1 MQKIRSYIPMLH
13 RRSFMMFT
21 LQGISFFGLG
31 ARLYYLQHLQ
41 EKKYKTLSNKNR
53 LKVDII
59 PPKRG
64 LISDSNGRIIAD
76 TKRIFRV
83 EILKETMPKF
93 EKSFNFLKRIVK
105 ISPEQS
111 EKILIKAK
119 RSRPYTSIL
128 IKENISWREMA
139 KLQVNK
145 NDLFGVNVNLGETR
159 KYLYNNL
166 FSHVVGYVGK
176 ISKQDVKDQDDP
188 LQFVP
193 GFEIGK
199 SGLEK
204 SYENYLRGSAGAK
217 QVEVN
222 VSGQIINE
230 IGDIQP
236 TRGQD
241 LEISVDLD
249 LQKFIAKKLSSHR
262 SASMVVMNV
271 QNGDVKAMYSQPS
284 FDANIFVGG
293 ISHKDWDKIRT
304 NKYSK
309 LVNKS
314 LAGQYAPGSTFKV
327 IVALTA
333 LKHNVVDDKKLF
345 CSGYTEISGR
355 KYHCWKKTGH
365 GKIKLI
371 KSIRESCDVWYYHMS
386 LKVGIDNIAK
396 MSKKFGLGI
405 KYDFEMSPQA
415 SGLIPTKKWKQEN
428 RNESWYKGDTVI
440 SSIGQ
445 GFVLTTPLQLA
456 VMTARI
462 ATGKEVTPRI
472 TKHRSNGELIQN
484 NFPDLGVDKK
494 HLDIIREGMYDVV
507 NHYRGTARN
516 YKTSGWDMAGKTGT
530 SQVRTISL
538 SERESEEGV
547 IKNHNLEW
555 KYRDHALFVAYAP
568 VKNPKYAVSC
578 VVEHGGSGSGVAA
591 PLVRD
596 VLNKLYELENSV

>member
-1 MQKIRSYIPMLH
+1 
-13 RRSFMMFT
+13 
-21 LQGISFFGLG
+21 
-31 ARLYYLQHLQ
+31 
-41 EKKYKTLSNKNR
+41 
-53 LKVDII
+53 
-59 PPKRG
+59 
-64 LISDSNGRIIAD
+64 
-76 TKRIFRV
+76 
-83 EILKETMPKF
+83 
-93 EKSFNFLKRIVK
+93 
-105 ISPEQS
+105 
-111 EKILIKAK
+111 
-119 RSRPYTSIL
+119 
-128 IKENISWREMA
+128 
-139 KLQVNK
+139 
-145 NDLFGVNVNLGETR
+145 DLFGVNVNLGETR

-293 ISHKDWDKIRT
+293 ISYKDWDKIRT

-333 LKHNVVDDKKLF
+333 LKHNVVDDEKLF
-345 CSGYTEISGR
+345 CG
-355 KYHCWKKTGH
+355 
-365 GKIKLI
+365 
-371 KSIRESCDVWYYHMS
+371 
-386 LKVGIDNIAK
+386 
-396 MSKKFGLGI
+396 
-405 KYDFEMSPQA
+405 
-415 SGLIPTKKWKQEN
+415 
-428 RNESWYKGDTVI
+428 
-440 SSIGQ
+440 
-445 GFVLTTPLQLA
+445 
-456 VMTARI
+456 
-462 ATGKEVTPRI
+462 
-472 TKHRSNGELIQN
+472 
-484 NFPDLGVDKK
+484 
-494 HLDIIREGMYDVV
+494 
-507 NHYRGTARN
+507 
-516 YKTSGWDMAGKTGT
+516 
-530 SQVRTISL
+530 
-538 SERESEEGV
+538 
-547 IKNHNLEW
+547 
-555 KYRDHALFVAYAP
+555 
-568 VKNPKYAVSC
+568 
-578 VVEHGGSGSGVAA
+578 
-591 PLVRD
+591 
-596 VLNKLYELENSV
+596 

>member
-1 MQKIRSYIPMLH
+1 
-13 RRSFMMFT
+13 
-21 LQGISFFGLG
+21 
-31 ARLYYLQHLQ
+31 
-41 EKKYKTLSNKNR
+41 
-53 LKVDII
+53 
-59 PPKRG
+59 
-64 LISDSNGRIIAD
+64 
-76 TKRIFRV
+76 
-83 EILKETMPKF
+83 
-93 EKSFNFLKRIVK
+93 
-105 ISPEQS
+105 
-111 EKILIKAK
+111 
-119 RSRPYTSIL
+119 
-128 IKENISWREMA
+128 MA

-293 ISHKDWDKIRT
+293 ISYKNWDKIRT

-333 LKHNVVDDKKLF
+333 LKHNVVDDEKLF
-345 CSGYTEISGR
+345 CGGYTEISGR

-428 RNESWYKGDTVI
+428 RNEPWYKGDTVI

-472 TKHRSNGELIQN
+472 TKHSSNGELIQN

>member
-1 MQKIRSYIPMLH
+1 MQKVRSYIPMLH

-21 LQGISFFGLG
+21 LQGLAFFGLG

-53 LKVDII
+53 FKVDII

-64 LISDSNGRIIAD
+64 LISDANGKIIAD
-76 TKRIFRV
+76 AKRVFRV
-83 EILKETMPKF
+83 EILKETMFEF
-93 EKSFNFLKRIVK
+93 EKSFNFLKSIIK

-119 RSRPYTSIL
+119 RARPYTSIL
-128 IKENISWREMA
+128 IQENISWREMSR
-139 KLQVNK
+139 LQVNK
-145 NDLFGVNVNLGETR
+145 NDLFGINITLGETR
-159 KYLYNNL
+159 KYIYNNL
-166 FSHVVGYVGK
+166 FSHIIGYVGK
-176 ISKQDVKDQDDP
+176 ISKQDVKDKDDP
-188 LQFVP
+188 LQFAS

-222 VSGQIINE
+222 VSGQIVNE
-230 IGDIQP
+230 ISDIQP

-241 LEISVDLD
+241 LEISIDLD
-249 LQKFIAKKLSSHR
+249 LQKYIAKKLSSYR
-262 SASMVVMNV
+262 SASMVVINV
-271 QNGDVKAMYSQPS
+271 ENGDIKAMYSHPS
-284 FDANIFVGG
+284 FDANLFVSG
-293 ISHKDWDKIRT
+293 ISYKDWNKIRT
-304 NKYSK
+304 NKYGK

-314 LAGQYAPGSTFKV
+314 LSGQYAPGSTFKI

-333 LKHNVVDDKKLF
+333 LKHNIVDDEKIF
-345 CSGYTEISGR
+345 CKGYTEISGR

-365 GKIKLI
+365 GKVQLI
-371 KSIRESCDVWYYHMS
+371 KSIRESCDIWYYHMS
-386 LKVGIDNIAK
+386 LNVGIDNIAE
-396 MSKKFGLGI
+396 MAKKFGLGI
-405 KYDFEMSPQA
+405 KYDFEMSPQS
-415 SGLIPTKKWKQEN
+415 SGLIPTKKWKQQN

-472 TKHRSNGELIQN
+472 SKYNSNGELIQN
-484 NFPDLGVDKK
+484 EFSDLDIDKK
-494 HLDIIREGMYDVV
+494 HLDIVRKGMYDVV

-538 SERESEEGV
+538 SERESEEGI
-547 IKNHNLEW
+547 IKNKNLDWE
-555 KYRDHALFVAYAP
+555 YRDHALFVAYAP
-568 VKNPKYAVSC
+568 VKKPKYAVAC
-578 VVEHGGSGSGVAA
+578 VVEHGGSGSSVAT

-596 VLNKLYELENSV
+596 TLNKLYKLENST

>member
-1 MQKIRSYIPMLH
+1 MQKVRSYIPMLH

-21 LQGISFFGLG
+21 LQGLAFFGLG

-53 LKVDII
+53 FKVDII

-64 LISDSNGRIIAD
+64 LISDANGKIITDA
-76 TKRIFRV
+76 KRVFRV
-83 EILKETMPKF
+83 EILKETMFEF
-93 EKSFNFLKRIVK
+93 EKSFNFLKSIIK

-119 RSRPYTSIL
+119 RARPYTSIL
-128 IKENISWREMA
+128 IQENISWREMSR
-139 KLQVNK
+139 LQVNK
-145 NDLFGVNVNLGETR
+145 NDLFGINITLGETR
-159 KYLYNNL
+159 KYIYNNL
-166 FSHVVGYVGK
+166 FSHIIGYVGK
-176 ISKQDVKDQDDP
+176 ISKQDVKDKDDP
-188 LQFVP
+188 LQFAS

-222 VSGQIINE
+222 VSGQIVNE
-230 IGDIQP
+230 ISDIQP

-241 LEISVDLD
+241 LEISIDLD
-249 LQKFIAKKLSSHR
+249 LQKYIAKKLSSYR
-262 SASMVVMNV
+262 SASMVVINV
-271 QNGDVKAMYSQPS
+271 ENGDIKAMYSHPS
-284 FDANIFVGG
+284 FDANLFVSG
-293 ISHKDWDKIRT
+293 ISYKDWNKIRT
-304 NKYSK
+304 NKYGK

-314 LAGQYAPGSTFKV
+314 LSGQYAPGSTFKI

-333 LKHNVVDDKKLF
+333 LKHNVVDDEKIF
-345 CSGYTEISGR
+345 CKGYTEISGR

-365 GKIKLI
+365 GKVQLI
-371 KSIRESCDVWYYHMS
+371 KSIRESCDIWYYHMS
-386 LKVGIDNIAK
+386 LNVGIDNIAE
-396 MSKKFGLGI
+396 MAKKFGLGI
-405 KYDFEMSPQA
+405 KYDFEMSPQS
-415 SGLIPTKKWKQEN
+415 SGLIPTKKWKQQN

-472 TKHRSNGELIQN
+472 SKYNSNGELIQN
-484 NFPDLGVDKK
+484 EFSDLDIDKK
-494 HLDIIREGMYDVV
+494 HLDIVRKGMYDVV

-538 SERESEEGV
+538 SERESEEGI
-547 IKNHNLEW
+547 IKNKNLDW

-568 VKNPKYAVSC
+568 VKKPKYAVAC
-578 VVEHGGSGSGVAA
+578 VVEHGGSGSSVAT

-596 VLNKLYELENSV
+596 TLNKLYKLENST